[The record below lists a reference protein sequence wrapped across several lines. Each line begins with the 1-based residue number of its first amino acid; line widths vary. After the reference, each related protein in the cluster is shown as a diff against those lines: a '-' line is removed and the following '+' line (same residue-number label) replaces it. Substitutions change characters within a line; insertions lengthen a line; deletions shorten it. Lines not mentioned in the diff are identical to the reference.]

1 MVGHSSE
8 ADAQALGS
16 IPIRSFTADEIRC
29 NRGSARSSARKRAQE
44 EIESAPVRRRGG
56 TAEASTTSSEVVR
69 REFADANLGGK
80 LLDDVPDQLF
90 RNSFAPDIS
99 GAAHAPKET
108 TGVDSSRRC
117 PVIHK
122 AMHPI
127 RNGNGCPSRCWRCP
141 TVNAASSWRRS
152 PQASSGPRT
161 ARSRLPS
168 TCPQSG
174 ACQRACPCSAVNQL
188 PSLTPSF
195 FTPLTRR
202 IPATKSVLRSPQSAA
217 SYARRRTEPRRR
229 LTVPGTRLRHSR
241 CTAYVIKNTT
251 PLLTSRAVASLRV
264 NRQLGEYPKH
274 DTDHGHCLEV
284 PFPLTSKLSYHTLPV
299 GVLCPPAIHAAPEDP
314 EVSGPK

>member
-127 RNGNGCPSRCWRCP
+127 RNGNGSNVTTFAAQVYDLPNALRAAGDGQQSTPRARGAEVRRRAAAQEPPDPVCPSPARSLAP
-141 TVNAASSWRRS
+141 AKELAPARRS
-152 PQASSGPRT
+152 TSCRAL
-161 ARSRLPS
+161 LP
-168 TCPQSG
+168 
-174 ACQRACPCSAVNQL
+174 V
-188 PSLTPSF
+188 
-195 FTPLTRR
+195 
-202 IPATKSVLRSPQSAA
+202 
-217 SYARRRTEPRRR
+217 
-229 LTVPGTRLRHSR
+229 
-241 CTAYVIKNTT
+241 
-251 PLLTSRAVASLRV
+251 SLR
-264 NRQLGEYPKH
+264 P
-274 DTDHGHCLEV
+274 
-284 PFPLTSKLSYHTLPV
+284 
-299 GVLCPPAIHAAPEDP
+299 
-314 EVSGPK
+314 